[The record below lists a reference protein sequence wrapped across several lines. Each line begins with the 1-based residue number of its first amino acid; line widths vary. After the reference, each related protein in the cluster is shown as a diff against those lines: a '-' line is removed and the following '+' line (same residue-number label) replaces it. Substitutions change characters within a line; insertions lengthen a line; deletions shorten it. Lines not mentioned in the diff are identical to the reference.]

1 MFQKR
6 FSKLKKNFRPKKNRE
21 VKFLNQSSH
30 FNTENEKN
38 ISEEKKSVKTE
49 NYIPFYVLRY
59 FWLGLFWLTL
69 LYILN
74 QKVQKKLLKYLH

>member
-1 MFQKR
+1 M
-6 FSKLKKNFRPKKNRE
+6 KK
-21 VKFLNQSSH
+21 
-30 FNTENEKN
+30 

-59 FWLGLFWLTL
+59 FWLGLFWPTL